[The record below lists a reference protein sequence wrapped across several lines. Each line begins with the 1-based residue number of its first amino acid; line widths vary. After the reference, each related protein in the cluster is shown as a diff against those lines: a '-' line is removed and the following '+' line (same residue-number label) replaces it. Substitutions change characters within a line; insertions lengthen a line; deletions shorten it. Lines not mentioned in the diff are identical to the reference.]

1 MSVAESSKHSFFAT
15 VRDAIKGVPHDYT
28 SGNLG
33 RAIILLAVPMV
44 LEMVMESVFAVCDI
58 FFVARIGT
66 DAVATVGLTESLLT
80 LLYAVAIGL
89 AMATTALVSR
99 RTGEKKPEAAA
110 TAAVQA
116 IWLGIGVS
124 ALVGIPSW
132 IYAPKLLEFMGAS
145 ATVIETGVP
154 YTRILLGFNVVIVLL
169 YLNNAIFRGVGDPAI
184 AMRALW
190 IANGINIVLDPCLI
204 FGLGP
209 FPELGV
215 GGAAIA
221 TTIGRGTGVLF
232 QFYMLYGGK
241 GRISLRQ
248 VAFKLKLPVMIRLVR
263 VSLGGIGQFLIATAS
278 WVVLMRLVSPFGSAA
293 LAGYTIA
300 IRIVIFA
307 LLPSWGLAN
316 AAATL
321 VGQNLGAGRP
331 DRAEKAVWLTG
342 KYNMVFLGFVTV
354 LFVATAGLVVR
365 IFTDDPDTL
374 LIAASS
380 LRIMSYGYM
389 FYAWGMVFTQAF
401 NGAGDTKTPTW
412 INLISFWMIQI
423 PMAWWLSRS
432 TGFGPQGVFWSI
444 AIAESIL
451 TLIAAAMFRRGSW
464 KSQVV

>member
-1 MSVAESSKHSFFAT
+1 
-15 VRDAIKGVPHDYT
+15 
-28 SGNLG
+28 
-33 RAIILLAVPMV
+33 
-44 LEMVMESVFAVCDI
+44 VCDI
-58 FFVARIGT
+58 FFVARIGI

-89 AMATTALVSR
+89 AMATTALIAR
-99 RTGEKKPEAAA
+99 RIGEKKPEAAA
-110 TAAVQA
+110 VAAIQA
-116 IWLGIGVS
+116 IWLGIGIA
-124 ALVGIPSW
+124 ALVGIPGW
-132 IYAPKLLEFMGAS
+132 IYAPRLLEFMGAS
-145 ATVIETGVP
+145 QSVIETGVP
-154 YTRILLGFNVVIVLL
+154 YTRILLGFNVVIILL
-169 YLNNAIFRGVGDPAI
+169 YLNNAIFRGAGDPAI

-190 IANGINIVLDPCLI
+190 IANGINLILDPCLI

-215 GGAAIA
+215 KGAAIA

-232 QFYMLYGGK
+232 QLAMLYSGK

-248 VAFKLKLPVMIRLVR
+248 AAFKLKLPVLFRLVR

-278 WVVLMRLVSPFGSAA
+278 WVVLMRLVAPFGSAA

-300 IRIVIFA
+300 IRIVVFA

-331 DRAEKAVWLTG
+331 ERAEKAVWLTG
-342 KYNMVFLGFVTV
+342 KYNMIFLGFVTI
-354 LFVATAGLVVR
+354 LFVATAGLMVR
-365 IFTDDPDTL
+365 IFTDDPETL
-374 LIAASS
+374 PIAAES

-401 NGAGDTKTPTW
+401 NGAGDTRTPTW
-412 INLISFWMIQI
+412 INLIAFWMIQI
-423 PMAWWLSRS
+423 PLAWWLSSS
-432 TGFGPQGVFWSI
+432 TGFGPRGVFWSI

-451 TLIAAAMFRRGSW
+451 TLIAAWMFRRGGW
-464 KSQVV
+464 KTQVV

>member
-1 MSVAESSKHSFFAT
+1 METGFFAT
-15 VRDAIKGVPHDYT
+15 IRDAIRGVPHDYT
-28 SGNLG
+28 SGNLR
-33 RAIILLAVPMV
+33 RAIVLLAVPMV
-44 LEMVMESVFAVCDI
+44 LEMAMESVFAVCDI
-58 FFVARIGT
+58 FFVARIGI

-89 AMATTALVSR
+89 AMATTALVAR
-99 RTGEKKPEAAA
+99 RIGEKKPEAAA
-110 TAAVQA
+110 VAAVQA
-116 IWLGIGVS
+116 IWLGLGIA

-132 IYAPKLLEFMGAS
+132 IYAPRLLEFMGAS
-145 ATVIETGVP
+145 QGVIETGVP
-154 YTRILLGFNVVIVLL
+154 YTRILLGFNVVIILL
-169 YLNNAIFRGVGDPAI
+169 YLNNAIFRGAGDPAI

-190 IANGINIVLDPCLI
+190 IANGINLILDPCLI

-215 GGAAIA
+215 KGAAIA

-232 QFYMLYGGK
+232 QLAMLYSGK

-248 VAFKLKLPVMIRLVR
+248 AAFKLKLPVLFRLVR

-278 WVVLMRLVSPFGSAA
+278 WVVLMRLVAPFGSAA

-300 IRIVIFA
+300 IRIVVFA

-331 DRAEKAVWLTG
+331 ERAEKAVWLTG
-342 KYNMVFLGFVTV
+342 KYNMIFLGFVTI
-354 LFVATAGLVVR
+354 LFVATAGLMVR
-365 IFTDDPDTL
+365 IFTDDPETL
-374 LIAASS
+374 PIAAES

-401 NGAGDTKTPTW
+401 NGAGDTRTPTW
-412 INLISFWMIQI
+412 INLIAFWMIQI
-423 PMAWWLSRS
+423 PLAWWLSSS
-432 TGFGPQGVFWSI
+432 TGFGPRGVFWSI

-451 TLIAAAMFRRGSW
+451 TLIAAWMFRRGGW
-464 KSQVV
+464 KTQVV